1 MGKVRE
7 TLESMREEGRKGL
20 IPYMVAGYPSLQES
34 MDIIVTLE
42 EHGAAAVEVGI
53 PFSDP
58 MADGPTIQK
67 AHAQALEKGATPGS
81 IMEALSQLKDTVNIP
96 LILMTYYNPILHMGL
111 KNFAQRAKEAGIGGA
126 IVPDLPPEEAKG
138 WIRYAREEGLDTVF
152 LVAPNT
158 SLERVKT
165 IARVTSGFLYYL
177 ALKGVTGSV
186 IGDIG
191 EIERRLSQVKEVTSL
206 PIGVGFGISN
216 PQEATLLAPWCDA
229 LIVGSSLLRALDKGG
244 MKGLLGLFESLKE
257 GLLTPL

>member
-7 TLESMREEGRKGL
+7 ALEGIREEGRKGL

-34 MDIIVTLE
+34 MDMIVALQ

-67 AHAQALEKGATPGS
+67 AHAQALERGVTPGS
-81 IMEALSQLKDTVNIP
+81 IMEALSQLKDTVDIP
-96 LILMTYYNPILHMGL
+96 LVLMTYYNPVLRMGVE
-111 KNFAQRAKEAGIGGA
+111 NFAQRAKEAGIGGA
-126 IVPDLPPEEAKG
+126 ILPDLPPEEAEG

-158 SLERVKT
+158 PLERVKI

-186 IGDIG
+186 IGDMG
-191 EIERRLSQVKEVTSL
+191 EIERGLSQVREVTSL
-206 PIGVGFGISN
+206 PTGVGFGISN
-216 PQEATLLAPWCDA
+216 PQEAALLAPWCNA
-229 LIVGSSLLRALDKGG
+229 LIVGSSLLRALDEGG
-244 MKGLLGLFESLKE
+244 IEGLLELFESLKE